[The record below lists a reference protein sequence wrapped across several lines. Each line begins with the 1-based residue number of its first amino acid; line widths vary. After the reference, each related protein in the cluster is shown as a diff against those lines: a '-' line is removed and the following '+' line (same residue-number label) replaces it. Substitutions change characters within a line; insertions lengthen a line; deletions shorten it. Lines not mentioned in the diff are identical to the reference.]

1 VRGQEAAAELTPAS
15 ATVAMAPSRLEPHG
29 GDARLSAEAP
39 RPTCYIV
46 VMPQPTKVLA
56 SRFRRALLYV
66 VEALGEVSVTKLQ
79 KILYLTD
86 LEHFNAT
93 GTTLTGAR
101 WVRYTHGPMAKAL
114 VPSTNEMDGHEI
126 TVSVEQA
133 GPYEA
138 KLYRPGPA
146 PRFRPALSSEERLTL
161 DAVIALTR
169 SLSATEAIGLAY
181 NTGPMRFLLRIEAS
195 TGSIMLDTEI
205 PFEVDDVDLAAA
217 ASPRELPDPDRRA
230 AFKRQE
236 LARTRDLRER
246 GMAAASPD

>member
-1 VRGQEAAAELTPAS
+1 
-15 ATVAMAPSRLEPHG
+15 
-29 GDARLSAEAP
+29 
-39 RPTCYIV
+39 
-46 VMPQPTKVLA
+46 MPQPTQVLA

-126 TVSVEQA
+126 AVSLEQA

-138 KLYRPGPA
+138 KVYRPGPA
-146 PRFRPALSSEERLTL
+146 PRFRPALSTEERITL
-161 DAVIALTR
+161 DAVVALTR
-169 SLSATEAIGLAY
+169 TLSATEAIGLAY
-181 NTGPMRFLLRIEAS
+181 NTGPMRFLLRMEAS
-195 TGSIMLDTEI
+195 SGSILLDAEI
-205 PFEVDDVDLAAA
+205 PFDVDDVDLAVAA
-217 ASPRELPDPDRRA
+217 NPGELPDPDRRA
-230 AFKRQE
+230 AFKRRE
-236 LARTRDLRER
+236 LARTRDITER
-246 GMAAASPD
+246 GMAAAAPD